1 MEVAGTTPGGGKAR
15 YTVRNEAAGNGTDG
29 TFEMEYELPG
39 GLIGDLANKLFME
52 RALERQMRH
61 SNENLKAL
69 CEAQVPSRA

>member
-1 MEVAGTTPGGGKAR
+1 
-15 YTVRNEAAGNGTDG
+15 
-29 TFEMEYELPG
+29 MEYELPG
-39 GLIGDLANKLFME
+39 GLIGDLANRLFME

>member
-1 MEVAGTTPGGGKAR
+1 MEVTGTTLGGGRAR
-15 YTVRNEAAGNGTDG
+15 YTVRDEAAGTGTDG
-29 TFEMEYELPG
+29 TFVMEYELPG
-39 GLIGDLANKLFME
+39 GPIGDLANELFME